1 MIPARVPRPPEPLA
15 RYPKLNLVEFCHKA
29 RPVKRKIDA
38 PAPGYRAQP
47 KAPEVV
53 YSPGMTDSGV
63 PTKQGIVLLTG
74 ATGYLGARLL
84 PRLIASGREVRCLVL
99 PSDEKDPSR
108 LYPCEV
114 VRGDLSEPKGLD
126 SLMEG
131 VDTILHCAALMP
143 PNDSERIR
151 AVNVGGTAA
160 LLDKA
165 QAEGVRR
172 FIYISAVSAIYPIK
186 NAYGQSKAE
195 AEALVAASGLDF
207 TILRLT
213 MLYGE
218 GGGLHFA
225 KLVWLMEKIPLV
237 FPVMGP
243 GRARVQPVY
252 VDDVARAVEI
262 ALASPAAVGRTLDV
276 SGGSVATFNELVDA
290 VAAAMGRRRIRLHA
304 PLWLCRI
311 AAAAA
316 ERLKPGSFLSR
327 DAIVGLTQ
335 DATLD
340 HSELLREF
348 GWRPLDLTSG
358 LALYFGSADG

>member
-1 MIPARVPRPPEPLA
+1 
-15 RYPKLNLVEFCHKA
+15 
-29 RPVKRKIDA
+29 
-38 PAPGYRAQP
+38 
-47 KAPEVV
+47 
-53 YSPGMTDSGV
+53 MTDSGV
-63 PTKQGIVLLTG
+63 RSRQGIVLLTG
-74 ATGYLGARLL
+74 ATGYLGERLL
-84 PRLIASGREVRCLVL
+84 QRLVASGRKVRCLVL

-114 VRGDLSEPKGLD
+114 VRGDLSDPKRLD
-126 SLMEG
+126 SLLEG

-143 PNDSERIR
+143 PNDPERIR

-160 LLDKA
+160 LVDKA
-165 QAEGVRR
+165 RAEGVRR
-172 FIYISAVSAIYPIK
+172 FVYLSAVSAIYPVK
-186 NAYGQSKAE
+186 NAYGRSKAE

-213 MLYGE
+213 LLYGE

-225 KLVWLMEKIPLV
+225 ELVRLMEKIPLV
-237 FPVMGP
+237 FPVLGP
-243 GRARVQPVY
+243 GRARLQPVY
-252 VDDVARAVEI
+252 VDDAARAVEI
-262 ALASPAAVGRTLDV
+262 ALASPTAVGRTLNV
-276 SGGSVATFNELVDA
+276 SGSSVVTFNELVDA
-290 VAAAMGRRRIRLHA
+290 VATAMGRRRIRLHV
-304 PLWLCRI
+304 PLWLCRV

-358 LALYFGSADG
+358 LALYFGSAANGNASREAA

>member
-1 MIPARVPRPPEPLA
+1 MLRQNNE
-15 RYPKLNLVEFCHKA
+15 
-29 RPVKRKIDA
+29 
-38 PAPGYRAQP
+38 
-47 KAPEVV
+47 PEVV
-53 YSPGMTDSGV
+53 YYPGMT
-63 PTKQGIVLLTG
+63 VLLTG
-74 ATGYLGARLL
+74 ATGYLGERLL
-84 PRLIASGREVRCLVL
+84 PRLIASGRKVRCLVL

-126 SLMEG
+126 SLLEG
-131 VDTILHCAALMP
+131 VDTILHSAALMP
-143 PNDSERIR
+143 PNDPGRIR
-151 AVNVGGTAA
+151 AVNFGGTAVLVDRA
-160 LLDKA
+160 R
-165 QAEGVRR
+165 AEGVRR
-172 FIYISAVSAIYPIK
+172 FIYLSAVSAVYPIK
-186 NAYGQSKAE
+186 NAYGRSKAE

-225 KLVWLMEKIPLV
+225 ELVRLIKKIPLV
-237 FPVMGP
+237 FPVLGP
-243 GRARVQPVY
+243 GRARLQPVY
-252 VDDVARAVEI
+252 VDDAVRAVEI
-262 ALASPAAVGRTLDV
+262 ALASPAAVGRTLNV
-276 SGGSVATFNELVDA
+276 SGSSVVTFNELVDA
-290 VAAAMGRRRIRLHA
+290 VAAAMGRRRLRLHA
-304 PLWLCRI
+304 PLWLCRA

-340 HSELLREF
+340 HSELRREF

-358 LALYFGSADG
+358 LELYFGSAAHGDASREAA

>member
-1 MIPARVPRPPEPLA
+1 
-15 RYPKLNLVEFCHKA
+15 
-29 RPVKRKIDA
+29 
-38 PAPGYRAQP
+38 
-47 KAPEVV
+47 
-53 YSPGMTDSGV
+53 MTDSGV
-63 PTKQGIVLLTG
+63 PSEQGIVLLTG
-74 ATGYLGARLL
+74 ATGYLGERLL
-84 PRLIASGREVRCLVL
+84 PRLIASGRKVRCLVL

-114 VRGDLSEPKGLD
+114 VRGDLSEPKGFD
-126 SLMEG
+126 SLLEG

-143 PNDSERIR
+143 PNEPERIR

-165 QAEGVRR
+165 RATGVRR
-172 FIYISAVSAIYPIK
+172 FIYLSAVSAIYPIK

-213 MLYGE
+213 MLYGD

-225 KLVWLMEKIPLV
+225 ELVRLMEKIPLV
-237 FPVMGP
+237 FPVLGP
-243 GRARVQPVY
+243 GRARLQPVY
-252 VDDVARAVEI
+252 VDDAARAVEI
-262 ALASPAAVGRTLDV
+262 ALASPTAVGRTLNV
-276 SGGSVATFNELVDA
+276 SGSSVVTFNELVDA

-311 AAAAA
+311 AATAS
-316 ERLKPGSFLSR
+316 ERLRPGSFLNR

-358 LALYFGSADG
+358 LALYFGSAASA